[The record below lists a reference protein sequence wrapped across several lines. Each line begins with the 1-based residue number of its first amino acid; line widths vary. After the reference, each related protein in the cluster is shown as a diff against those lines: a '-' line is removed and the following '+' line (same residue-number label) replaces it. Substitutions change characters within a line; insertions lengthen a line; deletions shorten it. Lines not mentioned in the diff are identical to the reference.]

1 MKKMFSAIL
10 ITCLL
15 CCSGCFFA
23 TLGAATGAIIRAPFE
38 ATGYFLEGLEQGLNG
53 TYDFNT
59 KKDNTPARSE
69 EDHSGNP
76 TIYRDSNGVLR
87 WY

>member
-1 MKKMFSAIL
+1 MKKIISAIL
-10 ITCLL
+10 VACLL
-15 CCSGCFFA
+15 CSSGCFFA
-23 TLGAATGAIIRAPFE
+23 TLGAATGTIVRAPFE

-53 TYDFNT
+53 TYDFGTNRDNAPT
-59 KKDNTPARSE
+59 TSEKKD
-69 EDHSGNP
+69 SGNP